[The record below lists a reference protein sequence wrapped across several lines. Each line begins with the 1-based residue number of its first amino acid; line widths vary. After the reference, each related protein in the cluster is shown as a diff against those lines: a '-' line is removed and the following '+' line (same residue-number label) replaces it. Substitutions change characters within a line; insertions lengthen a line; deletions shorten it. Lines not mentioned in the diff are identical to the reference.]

1 MQAGTSNLTTA
12 MLVLI
17 ATILT
22 IGMVWLGASVF
33 APLAFGLFIIALAW
47 PMQERLQT
55 VMPKALAFIITF
67 VAVVIVLFGF
77 VTLVGWAFG
86 RVGRWMFADAAR
98 FQQLYDQV
106 RVWLEGHGI
115 AVDVLW
121 ADNFSVTWVLRT
133 LQNLTG
139 RLNTTFTF
147 WFVTLVY
154 VLLGLM
160 EVGDMSRRIASLRN
174 RVTARV
180 LLEGS
185 RLTSQKLRRYVLVR
199 TAMSVLTGLLVW
211 LFARAVGLSLAE
223 EWGFIAFVLN
233 YIPFLGPFIATLFPT
248 LFAAT
253 QFDSW
258 GSVVAIFLCF
268 NVIQS
273 VVGSY
278 VEPHVSGSALSMS
291 PIIVLFSVFFWA
303 YLWGIFGAFIGV
315 PISIA
320 ILSFCAQHP
329 SSEWVSQLFG
339 TQPRTDDQ
347 GSGISPGL

>member
-1 MQAGTSNLTTA
+1 MNKQADTSNLTTA

-17 ATILT
+17 AVILMV
-22 IGMVWLGASVF
+22 GMVWVGASVF

-47 PMQERLQT
+47 PMQARLQAF
-55 VMPKALAFIITF
+55 MPKTLALIVTF
-67 VAVVIVLFGF
+67 AAVVIVLFGF

-98 FQQLYDQV
+98 LQQLYEQM
-106 RVWLEGHGI
+106 RIWLEGHGI

-121 ADNFSVTWVLRT
+121 SDNFSVTWALRT

-160 EVGDMSRRIASLRN
+160 EVGDMSRRIAALRN
-174 RVTARV
+174 RVVARV

-185 RLTSQKLRRYVLVR
+185 NLTSQKLRRYVLVR
-199 TAMSVLTGLLVW
+199 TAMSALTGLLVW

-258 GSVVAIFLCF
+258 GTVLAIFLCL

-273 VVGSY
+273 LVGSY
-278 VEPHVSGSALSMS
+278 IEPRVSGSALSIS
-291 PIIVLFSVFFWA
+291 PIMVLFSVFFWA
-303 YLWGIFGAFIGV
+303 YLWGVFGAFIGV
-315 PISIA
+315 PITIA

-339 TQPRTDDQ
+339 SKPQA
-347 GSGISPGL
+347 L